1 MYMFLAENASM
12 LNVLGENVKVANNL
26 LNITPILAMKAMFV
40 VMLIFGIGDILS
52 TFTKAKLSSVFV
64 SLILF
69 LALYMTNI
77 IPHATA
83 EVKNM
88 DIITIAGLT
97 EIGKWA
103 APFLIFHMGTMINLK
118 EFIKEWKTV
127 LLALISMIVAG
138 IGIFCLIP
146 ILGREVVLVS
156 IPIINGGIVATKVM
170 SEAAI
175 SLGTDVGANAAALGA
190 LLYAIQKFVGSP
202 IASYVGLKE
211 AKKVIEEYRKT
222 GINPFKSDKK
232 EENTNVKMTFAK
244 KYDKY
249 YGNFVCFTIVA
260 FFSYVSYILQNLT
273 NGKISNTI
281 WVLLLGIITC
291 SLGLVPEK
299 ILDRSK
305 ASGLLNM
312 AVFAAIIPSL
322 GKVTPDKLLSLSV
335 SMVLIFA
342 VTLVALYVFMAIIPI
357 WKINGSKN
365 VTIGIA
371 VCQLIG
377 FPATYLISNEIINAV
392 ATTDDE
398 KEIVNELIMP
408 RYVIAG
414 IATVTSFSVIAAG
427 IFQQMLIK

>member
-1 MYMFLAENASM
+1 MNI
-12 LNVLGENVKVANNL
+12 LNSSIEIVNILGEKVTVQNDL
-26 LNITPILAMKAMFV
+26 IQITPLLAMKAMFV
-40 VMLIFGIGDILS
+40 VMLVFGIGDVLS

-69 LALYMTNI
+69 LLLYMTNI
-77 IPHATA
+77 IPHATP
-83 EVKNM
+83 EIKNM

-103 APFLIFHMGTMINLK
+103 APFLIFHMGTMINIK

-127 LLALISMIVAG
+127 LLALISMVVAG
-138 IGIFCLIP
+138 VGIFALMP
-146 ILGREVVLVS
+146 ILGREMVLVS

-175 SLGTDVGANAAALGA
+175 SLGTDVGANAAAMGA

-222 GINPFKSDKK
+222 GVNPFKDNKK
-232 EENTNVKMTFAK
+232 VEEKNNKITFAK

-260 FFSYVSYILQNLT
+260 FFSYISYILQNLT
-273 NGKISNTI
+273 NGQISNTI

-291 SLGLVPEK
+291 SLGIVPEK

-322 GKVTPDKLLSLSV
+322 GKVTPDKLISLSV
-335 SMVLIFA
+335 NMILIFV
-342 VTLVALYVFMAIIPI
+342 VTIVALYIFMAIIPI

-392 ATTDDE
+392 ATTDEE

-427 IFQQMLIK
+427 IFQQILLK